1 MSTRTTVALLPPL
14 LMVVVLT
21 AACGMRKP
29 IVYNDQHYQEVG
41 AEQAKKDVDE
51 CMEIAKANVGTGS
64 GQAGKTAVGA
74 ATGTVVGAASGAAG
88 GAIWGN
94 AGRGA
99 ASGAVAG
106 LVGGL
111 LFGIVGKK
119 EPDPVYK
126 NYVDA
131 CLQQR
136 GYGVAGW
143 R

>member
-1 MSTRTTVALLPPL
+1 MSTRTTVALL
-14 LMVVVLT
+14 LMVVALAT
-21 AACGMRKP
+21 GCSTQRP
-29 IVYNDQHYQEVG
+29 IVYNDQHYQQVG
-41 AEQAKKDVDE
+41 GEQAKEDIDA
-51 CMEIAKANVGTGS
+51 CMEIAKANVGTGG
-64 GQAGKTAVGA
+64 GQGKKTAVGT
-74 ATGTVVGAASGAAG
+74 ATGTVIGAASGAAG

-94 AGRGA
+94 PGRGA

-111 LFGIVGKK
+111 LYSVIGKK

>member
-1 MSTRTTVALLPPL
+1 MSTRITVVPL
-14 LMVVVLT
+14 LAAL
-21 AACGMRKP
+21 AACGMKP
-29 IVYNDQHYQEVG
+29 VVYNDQHYQQVG
-41 AEQAKKDVDE
+41 AEQAKEDTDQ
-51 CMEIAKANVGTGS
+51 CMAQAKTGVGTGP
-64 GQAGKTAVGA
+64 ADVRGA
-74 ATGTVVGAASGAAG
+74 ATGAGVGAVAGAAGGAAG

-111 LFGIVGKK
+111 LYSVIRKK

-126 NYVDA
+126 NYVDN
-131 CLQQR
+131 CLEQR
-136 GYGVAGW
+136 GYDVAGW